1 MNLPVRFRVPI
12 TGQVT
17 DWDRRSGGGMGGLD
31 RRQALMTVAAGA
43 IGLLAGGG
51 PVLARAVQPDTGHG
65 TPKARGPVKK
75 DPPPDPGYAHGPVQA
90 LQRPVHGLKD
100 LSPAAPP
107 MAIALTIDDGPH
119 PTYTPQMLDL
129 LAEFHVPATFSLIG
143 EQVTEYPQ
151 LVKRLVTAG
160 HQVSDHT
167 MTHPINLP
175 QLSAAKIKE
184 EIGDA
189 HDRIAQLTGVAPKFF
204 RSPGGAWS
212 AQVLDTAAERGMVSI
227 DWAVDP
233 RDWARPG
240 TGSITTSLL
249 GAKAGDILL
258 CHDGGGDR
266 SETIQALRTV
276 IPALQKRGLT
286 FVAL

>member
-1 MNLPVRFRVPI
+1 
-12 TGQVT
+12 
-17 DWDRRSGGGMGGLD
+17 MGRLD
-31 RRQALMTVAAGA
+31 RRQALLSLAAGA
-43 IGLLAGGG
+43 VGLLAGGA
-51 PVLARAVQPDTGHG
+51 PVLVRSVQSDTQH
-65 TPKARGPVKK
+65 RPVKPHK
-75 DPPPDPGYAHGPVQA
+75 AAGQGPPPDPGYARGPIRA
-90 LQRPVHGLKD
+90 LQRPVHELKD
-100 LSPAAPP
+100 LTPPAPP
-107 MAIALTIDDGPH
+107 TAVALTIDDGPH

-151 LVKRLVTAG
+151 LVKRIVTSG

-175 QLSAAKIKE
+175 SLAADRIKR

-189 HDRIAQLTGVAPKFF
+189 HDRVAQLTGVAPKFF
-204 RSPGGAWS
+204 RAPGGNWS
-212 AQVLDTAAERGMVSI
+212 AQVLDVANEHGMICI

-240 TGSITTSLL
+240 TKSIAETLL
-249 GAKAGDILL
+249 GSKAGDILL

-276 IPALQKRGLT
+276 IPALKQKGLT

>member
-1 MNLPVRFRVPI
+1 
-12 TGQVT
+12 
-17 DWDRRSGGGMGGLD
+17 MGGLD
-31 RRQALMTVAAGA
+31 RRQALLSVAAGA
-43 IGLLAGGG
+43 VGLLAGGG
-51 PVLARAVQPDTGHG
+51 PVFVRAVESDTRRPPVPPRKSAVHG
-65 TPKARGPVKK
+65 
-75 DPPPDPGYAHGPVQA
+75 PPRDPGYAHGPIRA

-100 LSPAAPP
+100 LAPP
-107 MAIALTIDDGPH
+107 APPTAVALTVDDGPH
-119 PTYTPQMLDL
+119 PTYTPQILDL

-143 EQVTEYPQ
+143 EQVMEYPQ
-151 LVKRLVTAG
+151 LVKRIVTSG

-167 MTHPINLP
+167 MTHPIDLP
-175 QLSAAKIKE
+175 SLASGRILT
-184 EIGDA
+184 EIGEA

-204 RSPGGAWS
+204 RAPGGNWS
-212 AQVLDTAAERGMVSI
+212 THVLDVANEHGMICI

-240 TGSITTSLL
+240 TTSITNTLL

-276 IPALQKRGLT
+276 IPALQKRGLA

>member
-1 MNLPVRFRVPI
+1 M
-12 TGQVT
+12 
-17 DWDRRSGGGMGGLD
+17 
-31 RRQALMTVAAGA
+31 
-43 IGLLAGGG
+43 
-51 PVLARAVQPDTGHG
+51 
-65 TPKARGPVKK
+65 
-75 DPPPDPGYAHGPVQA
+75 QA

-100 LSPAAPP
+100 LTPAAPP
-107 MAIALTIDDGPH
+107 TAVALTIDDGPS
-119 PTYTPQMLDL
+119 PTWTPQMLDL

-143 EQVTEYPQ
+143 EQVSEYPQ
-151 LVKRLVTAG
+151 LVKRIVASG

-175 QLSAAKIKE
+175 QLSAGRIKE
-184 EIGDA
+184 EIGGA
-189 HDRIAQLTGVAPKFF
+189 HDRIAQLTGVKPKFF
-204 RSPGGAWS
+204 RAPGGNWS
-212 AQVLDTAAERGMVSI
+212 TQVLDMATEHGMISI

-240 TGSITTSLL
+240 TGSITNSLL

-266 SETIQALRTV
+266 AETIQALRTV

>member
-1 MNLPVRFRVPI
+1 
-12 TGQVT
+12 
-17 DWDRRSGGGMGGLD
+17 MGGLD
-31 RRQALMTVAAGA
+31 RRQALLSMAAGA

-51 PVLARAVQPDTGHG
+51 PVFVRSVQSDTGHK
-65 TPKARGPVKK
+65 PAHPRKAAGHG
-75 DPPPDPGYAHGPVQA
+75 PPPDPGYARGPMRA
-90 LQRPVHGLKD
+90 LQRPAHGLKD
-100 LSPAAPP
+100 LTPPAPPAAV
-107 MAIALTIDDGPH
+107 ALTIDDGPH

-151 LVKRLVTAG
+151 LVKRIVASG

-175 QLSAAKIKE
+175 SLAADRIQV

-204 RSPGGAWS
+204 RAPGGNWS
-212 AQVLDTAAERGMVSI
+212 NQVLDVANQRGMICI

-240 TGSITTSLL
+240 TSSIATALL
-249 GAKAGDILL
+249 GSKAGDILL

-276 IPALQKRGLT
+276 IPTLQKRGLT

>member
-1 MNLPVRFRVPI
+1 M
-12 TGQVT
+12 
-17 DWDRRSGGGMGGLD
+17 
-31 RRQALMTVAAGA
+31 
-43 IGLLAGGG
+43 
-51 PVLARAVQPDTGHG
+51 
-65 TPKARGPVKK
+65 
-75 DPPPDPGYAHGPVQA
+75 QA

-100 LSPAAPP
+100 LTPAAPP
-107 MAIALTIDDGPH
+107 TAVALTIDDGPS

-143 EQVTEYPQ
+143 EQVSEYPQ
-151 LVKRLVTAG
+151 LVKRIVASG

-175 QLSAAKIKE
+175 QLSADRIKE
-184 EIGDA
+184 EIGGA
-189 HDRIAQLTGVAPKFF
+189 HDRIAQLTGVKPKFF
-204 RSPGGAWS
+204 RAPGGNWS
-212 AQVLDTAAERGMVSI
+212 AQVLDTAAEYGMINI

-240 TGSITTSLL
+240 TGAITNSLL

-266 SETIQALRTV
+266 AETIQALRTV